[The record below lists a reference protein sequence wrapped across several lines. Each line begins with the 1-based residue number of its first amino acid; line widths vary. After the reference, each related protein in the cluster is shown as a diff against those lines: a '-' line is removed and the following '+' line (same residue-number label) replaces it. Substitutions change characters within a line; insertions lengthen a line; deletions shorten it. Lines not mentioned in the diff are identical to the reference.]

1 MYFGEGI
8 VRKDASSF
16 VNPWVRNAAPYSARH
31 MDFAWSHPEIM
42 RMMSNENPLPP
53 SDAVLE
59 ALTAAAREGN
69 LYPGSGEELRT
80 RIAAR
85 EGADFCADNV
95 VLGNGSTDMIDVV
108 VKTFVAP
115 GERVLLSV
123 PTFSMYEARIRIAG
137 GEPVMVPMT
146 PEFYW
151 DVDAL
156 LQAAAEDI
164 QLIFICTPNNPI
176 GCQIK
181 EGDLRRL
188 LDLGIP
194 IFIDEAYFELE
205 NDPVSHAGMI
215 HEYPHAIINRT
226 MSKAFG
232 LAGFRVGYLLAQ
244 EQLCQYFNRVKIPWN
259 VSLPA
264 LAAAGAALQD
274 EQDQALKRETTLS
287 GRRWLQQEIN
297 AIPGMKAID
306 SEGNFV
312 LIDASALGKGSEEI
326 RDDMLARGVFIR
338 PMSPHHMP
346 EGYVRVTIGT
356 ADQNARFLQH
366 FRAYVQDVS

>member
-1 MYFGEGI
+1 MEK
-8 VRKDASSF
+8 VRSF
-16 VNPWVRNAAPYSARH
+16 VNPWIRNAAPYSAKH
-31 MDFAWSHPEIM
+31 MDFAWSHPEIA

-53 SDAVLE
+53 SQTVLDAIS
-59 ALTAAAREGN
+59 ASAQEGN
-69 LYPGSGEELRT
+69 LYPGSGEELRA

-85 EGADFCADNV
+85 EDAGFDADNV

-137 GEPVMVPMT
+137 GEPLMVPMT
-146 PEFYW
+146 PDFYW

-156 LQAAAEDI
+156 LQAAKNDI
-164 QLIFICTPNNPI
+164 QLMFICTPNNPI

-181 EGDLRRL
+181 ESDLRRL
-188 LDLGIP
+188 LEMGIP
-194 IFIDEAYFELE
+194 TFIDEAYFELE
-205 NDPVSHAGMI
+205 NDPVSRAYLI

-232 LAGFRVGYLLAQ
+232 LAGFRIGYLLAQ
-244 EQLCQYFNRVKIPWN
+244 KELCQYFNRVKLPWN

-264 LAAAGAALQD
+264 LAAGVAAMED
-274 EQDQALKRETTLS
+274 EQDQAHKRETTLS
-287 GRRWLQQEIN
+287 GRQWLQQEIN

-338 PMSPHHMP
+338 PMSSHHMP
-346 EGYVRVTIGT
+346 DGYVRVTIGT
-356 ADQNARFLQH
+356 AEQNERFMEQ
-366 FRAYVQDVS
+366 FRAYVQEGSKRA